1 MLGSNARQPLE
12 GNLRRGRLAVA
23 WGTLG
28 GVLALGGPAGGPG
41 SLPLTSCHDLVPF
54 PSVPHPQREQ
64 LLGEWCGEG
73 GMAVSALVPRPHPPD
88 IPVSIYIAGP
98 HPSASPGWCA
108 AFSPSATRWQPS
120 STDPTSGLP
129 ASGAGGLTTHP
140 GGSSGPGPGRRALRG
155 QS

>member
-41 SLPLTSCHDLVPF
+41 ALPLTSCHDLILF

-73 GMAVSALVPRPHPPD
+73 GMAVSALAPRPHPPD
-88 IPVSIYIAGP
+88 VPVSIYIAGAP
-98 HPSASPGWCA
+98 PSASPRLVCRLLPIGHQMA
-108 AFSPSATRWQPS
+108 AELHRSHVGASGLGDWRADHPS
-120 STDPTSGLP
+120 SRGLLRT
-129 ASGAGGLTTHP
+129 GAW
-140 GGSSGPGPGRRALRG
+140 A
-155 QS
+155 